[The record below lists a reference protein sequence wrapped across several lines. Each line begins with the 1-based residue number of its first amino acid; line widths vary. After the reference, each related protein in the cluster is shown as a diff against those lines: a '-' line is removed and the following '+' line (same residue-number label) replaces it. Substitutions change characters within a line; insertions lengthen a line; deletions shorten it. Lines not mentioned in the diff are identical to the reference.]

1 MDPEGKPRWSQVKF
15 ETILRLENL
24 RRYSI
29 HYDSAGF
36 TIKPPRPFCYLR
48 LHSARLFYHQSQCSS
63 MDLLI
68 QSIHAVSITE
78 HSHNCESCSLNKV
91 ATAES
96 NGQYKFSLGNEPL
109 LRVDIP
115 VAQITTHKLELDL
128 RPLASCEL
136 DLLEAT

>member
-1 MDPEGKPRWSQVKF
+1 MNPEAKSRWSQVKF

-24 RRYSI
+24 RKYSI
-29 HYDSAGF
+29 HYDPAGL
-36 TIKPPRPFCYLR
+36 TIKPPHPYCYLR
-48 LHSARLFYHQSQCSS
+48 FYPARLLYHQSQYSS

-68 QSIHAVSITE
+68 QSIHAFSITE
-78 HSHNCESCSLNKV
+78 HSHYRESRSLNKV

-96 NGQYKFSLGNEPL
+96 NGQYKLSLRNEPL